1 MDNKTRK
8 TWISIVIASVIIIG
22 LLAVGIVG
30 GTAFFI
36 YSHVNAKVIPQESA
50 EQEFTTARARFVNQQ
65 PLIELTADD
74 EPVVHRNASGPRREI
89 QSLHALVYDGRAR
102 KLTHLDVPGWLL
114 KVMSAGG
121 RIRIANLGMLDDETS
136 GKVTLE
142 DLERHG
148 PGLVLDVRRARGSQQ
163 VLLWTE

>member
-8 TWISIVIASVIIIG
+8 TWVSIVIASVIIIG

-30 GTAFFI
+30 GTAVFI
-36 YSHVNAKVIPQESA
+36 YSHVTAKIIPQESA

-74 EPVVHRNASGPRREI
+74 EPVLHRNAGPRREI

-121 RIRIANLGMLDDETS
+121 RIRIANLDVLDDDA
-136 GKVTLE
+136 GGRVTLE

-148 PGLVLDVRRARGSQQ
+148 PGLVLDLKRARGSQH

>member
-8 TWISIVIASVIIIG
+8 TWISIVIASVIVIG
-22 LLAVGIVG
+22 LLAIGIVG

-36 YSHVNAKVIPQESA
+36 YSHVNAKFIPQESA
-50 EQEFTTARARFVNQQ
+50 EQEFATARARFVNQQ
-65 PLIELTADD
+65 PLIELTAD
-74 EPVVHRNASGPRREI
+74 EPVLHRNTSGPRREI

-121 RIRIANLGMLDDETS
+121 RIRIANLDVLDDDTS
-136 GKVTLE
+136 GRVTLE

-148 PGLVLDVRRARGSQQ
+148 PGLVLDVKRARGSQQ